1 VPFRSTT
8 TTSTCGTSCHDAR
21 AAVTGSE
28 GAIPKRPR
36 RSNSTGNTSRYRAEN
51 SVGYQIRATH
61 LTFAKFLRNRLQP
74 HRVTP
79 GQWFFLRA
87 LWEEEGLSQR
97 ELSRRV
103 RTTEPTTVSALRL
116 LERNG
121 LIERVRNT
129 QDRRTINI
137 FLTDRGRALREE
149 LLPGV
154 LELNRVATEG
164 LTREEVQ
171 EAFRLLSKMQ
181 QNVARRVDEP
191 LE

>member
-1 VPFRSTT
+1 LSKRPSKTKSTT
-8 TTSTCGTSCHDAR
+8 
-21 AAVTGSE
+21 
-28 GAIPKRPR
+28 
-36 RSNSTGNTSRYRAEN
+36 NTSRYRAEN
-51 SVGYQIRATH
+51 SVGYQLRATH
-61 LTFAKFLRNRLQP
+61 LTFAKYLRNRLQP
-74 HRVTP
+74 HKVTP

-137 FLTDRGRALREE
+137 FLTPRGRELKDE

-164 LTREEVQ
+164 LTREEIQ
-171 EAFRLLSKMQ
+171 EAFRLLNKMQ
-181 QNVARRVDEP
+181 QNVAKSVDEP
-191 LE
+191 ND

>member
-1 VPFRSTT
+1 
-8 TTSTCGTSCHDAR
+8 
-21 AAVTGSE
+21 VT
-28 GAIPKRPR
+28 A
-36 RSNSTGNTSRYRAEN
+36 
-51 SVGYQIRATH
+51 
-61 LTFAKFLRNRLQP
+61 
-74 HRVTP
+74 

-121 LIERVRNT
+121 LIDQVRNT

-137 FLTDRGRALREE
+137 FPTPKGRGLKDT

-154 LELNRVATEG
+154 LELNCIATEG
-164 LTREEVQ
+164 LSREEVQ
-171 EAFRLLSKMQ
+171 DAFRLLNKMQ
-181 QNVARRVDEP
+181 QNVAASVDEP
-191 LE
+191 SD

>member
-1 VPFRSTT
+1 LRIFCPDA
-8 TTSTCGTSCHDAR
+8 GTPII
-21 AAVTGSE
+21 GSE
-28 GAIPKRPR
+28 DAISKNPR
-36 RSNSTGNTSRYRAEN
+36 KSKSAARSSRYQAEN
-51 SVGYQIRATH
+51 SVGYVIRAIQ
-61 LTFAKFLRNRLQP
+61 LTFAKHLRNRLQP
-74 HRVTP
+74 HKVTA

-121 LIERVRNT
+121 LIDQVRNT

-137 FLTDRGRALREE
+137 FLTPKGRGLKDT

-154 LELNRVATEG
+154 LELNCIATEG
-164 LTREEVQ
+164 LSREEVQ
-171 EAFRLLSKMQ
+171 DAFRLLNKMQ
-181 QNVARRVDEP
+181 QNVAASVDEP
-191 LE
+191 SD

>member
-1 VPFRSTT
+1 MSILRIFCP
-8 TTSTCGTSCHDAR
+8 DAGMPIIESEDAISKNPR
-21 AAVTGSE
+21 KSKSAAS
-28 GAIPKRPR
+28 
-36 RSNSTGNTSRYRAEN
+36 SSRYRAEN

-61 LTFAKFLRNRLQP
+61 LTFAKYLRNRLQP
-74 HRVTP
+74 HKVTP

-103 RTTEPTTVSALRL
+103 GTTEPTTVSALRL

-121 LIERVRNT
+121 LIDRVRNT

-137 FLTDRGRALREE
+137 FLTPKGRELKDT

-154 LELNRVATEG
+154 LELNRIATEG
-164 LTREEVQ
+164 LSREEVQ
-171 EAFRLLSKMQ
+171 DAFRLLNKMR
-181 QNVARRVDEP
+181 QNVAASVDEP
-191 LE
+191 SN